1 MTKLSELGENGL
13 VRRFANKLSYGED
26 IIKGIGDD
34 CAVIESEKKYLL
46 LTTDML
52 VSGDHFNTDWQ
63 SPWQIGWKSIVANV
77 SDIAAMGGEPMY
89 GLISIAL
96 PDDISVEFIDE
107 VFDGFVDAS
116 KKYGLDLV
124 GGDTTHGEL
133 LVINVTIL
141 GKVEKEYISLRGDA
155 KVGDVIAVSGDLG
168 KSWAGLELLRAGREG
183 YTDYYLEPRCRLDY
197 ARKIAPYVNA
207 LIDVSDGLAS
217 EVTHICEESGVGANV
232 YLEKIPISEKTRRT
246 AKELDKDPYRWALSG
261 GEDFEL
267 VFTIEKEK
275 LAEIE
280 DLEYTVVGE
289 ITEEGLYLIDG
300 ERKTLR
306 GGYDHFNL

>member
-1 MTKLSELGENGL
+1 MTRLSELGETGL
-13 VRRFANKLSYGED
+13 IGKIAEKLSYGEGVV
-26 IIKGIGDD
+26 KGIGDD
-34 CAVIESEKKYLL
+34 CALIDGEEKYLL

-89 GLISIAL
+89 GLVSIAL
-96 PDDISVEFIDE
+96 PDDISVEFVDE
-107 VFDGFVDAS
+107 MFDGFADAS
-116 KKYGLDLV
+116 KKHGLNLV

-141 GKVEKEYISLRGDA
+141 GEVEKEYLCLRSDA

-197 ARKIAPYVNA
+197 ARKIAPYANA

-217 EVTHICEESGVGANV
+217 EVTHICEESDAGANV
-232 YLEKIPISEKTRRT
+232 YLDKIPISDKTRRT
-246 AKELDKDPYRWALSG
+246 GEKLGKDPYRWALSG

-267 VFTIEKEK
+267 VFTIEEGK
-275 LAEIE
+275 LGMIE
-280 DLEYTVVGE
+280 NLEYTIVGE
-289 ITEEGLYLIDG
+289 ITDKGLYLIDG
-300 ERKTLR
+300 ERKPLR
-306 GGYDHFNL
+306 GGYDHFNP